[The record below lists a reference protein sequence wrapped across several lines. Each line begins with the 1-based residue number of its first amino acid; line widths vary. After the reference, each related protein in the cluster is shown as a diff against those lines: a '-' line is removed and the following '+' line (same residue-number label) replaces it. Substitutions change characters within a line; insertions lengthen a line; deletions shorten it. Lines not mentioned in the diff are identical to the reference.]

1 MAGCEAYQIV
11 PLERFE
17 ISLKKLIKSHYRKN
31 ERARD
36 SYLELVERYI
46 SQLRENPSSNSFS
59 EDEGFPK
66 GSHRADFK
74 FRKIKFRTPELAGAA
89 GQCRFMYVVNE
100 VKRIVYLVW
109 IYTHEEFRKRPSD
122 DELRREFVVIEQE
135 AEQEQT
141 DLL

>member
-1 MAGCEAYQIV
+1 MTGCEAYQIV
-11 PLERFE
+11 PLQRFE

-36 SYLELVERYI
+36 SFLELVEDYI
-46 SQLRENPSSNSFS
+46 KKLRENPSSNSFS

-66 GSHRADFK
+66 GSYQSEFK
-74 FRKIKFRTPELAGAA
+74 FRKIKFRTPELDGAA

-122 DELRREFVVIEQE
+122 DELRTEFVAIHQQ
-135 AEQEQT
+135 AEQNQS
-141 DLL
+141 